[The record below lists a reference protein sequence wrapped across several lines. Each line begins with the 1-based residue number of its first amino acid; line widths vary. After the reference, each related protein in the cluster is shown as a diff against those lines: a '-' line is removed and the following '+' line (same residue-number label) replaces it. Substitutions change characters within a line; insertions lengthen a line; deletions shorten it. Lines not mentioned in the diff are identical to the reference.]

1 MNECLILFQPSE
13 FKFSLKFDDQLLTS
27 HNPAYENTL
36 KVLMKESAEFC
47 DIDALVQV
55 IEQPW
60 QSKGQCRY
68 IVRNPNYRNVKWK
81 VFHPIKFLKDHTVF
95 FSHLKG
101 DFILSSSDLLCRK
114 TFTTTWRWIEVCQ
127 NVVGSKTDITMNTI
141 NNIISIL
148 LKTTY
153 W

>member
-60 QSKGQCRY
+60 QSKGHFGPEKTEKMAYQ
-68 IVRNPNYRNVKWK
+68 
-81 VFHPIKFLKDHTVF
+81 IK
-95 FSHLKG
+95 
-101 DFILSSSDLLCRK
+101 
-114 TFTTTWRWIEVCQ
+114 TTW
-127 NVVGSKTDITMNTI
+127 K
-141 NNIISIL
+141 
-148 LKTTY
+148 
-153 W
+153 

>member
-55 IEQPW
+55 IEQPS
-60 QSKGQCRY
+60 QSKGHLDPWRQK
-68 IVRNPNYRNVKWK
+68 KW
-81 VFHPIKFLKDHTVF
+81 PIKSK
-95 FSHLKG
+95 
-101 DFILSSSDLLCRK
+101 
-114 TFTTTWRWIEVCQ
+114 Q
-127 NVVGSKTDITMNTI
+127 VGNRSP
-141 NNIISIL
+141 SI
-148 LKTTY
+148 K
-153 W
+153 